1 MKCMKYDR
9 VDLILD
15 SEEMPIRVFIGYVD
29 GRNLGNVE
37 YKDENLFSSRLRPLW
52 VPVPFGGLRR
62 VEISLSYDPMI
73 DINKIGL
80 RNYK

>member
-1 MKCMKYDR
+1 MAKMKCMKYDR

-37 YKDENLFSSRLRPLW
+37 YKDENLFS
-52 VPVPFGGLRR
+52 GLCP
-62 VEISLSYDPMI
+62 EISLSYDPMI